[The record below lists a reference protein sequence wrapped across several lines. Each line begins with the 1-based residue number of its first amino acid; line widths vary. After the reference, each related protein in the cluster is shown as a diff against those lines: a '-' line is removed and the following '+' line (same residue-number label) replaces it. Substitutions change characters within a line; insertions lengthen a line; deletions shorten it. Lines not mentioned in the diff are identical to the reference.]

1 MLFWLSRRFTKS
13 VAISKVNFSISA
25 DGDVAGTSDNNS
37 VIAWSNT
44 CGAVVVV
51 IVAIL
56 GTSSGSFD
64 FGGTFPSLM
73 ASFTSVTNWSEF
85 SLWNCCASS
94 LKWNRICREVSVIFL
109 KHSTKSLT
117 TSVSSCRIALSISV
131 SVGLNASGVAIS
143 SLSIRPWP

>member
-1 MLFWLSRRFTKS
+1 MLFWLSRWFTKS
-13 VAISKVNFSISA
+13 VAISKVDFSISA

-44 CGAVVVV
+44 CGA
-51 IVAIL
+51 VAIL

-85 SLWNCCASS
+85 SLRNCCASS
-94 LKWNRICREVSVIFL
+94 LKWNRICREVPVIFL